1 MLLVIVVVIVVC
13 QKVFVIADSRSYM
26 KEVLLQERWGIPSY
40 MVVLEVLAVPGSMVY
55 RPTGRYL

>member
-1 MLLVIVVVIVVC
+1 MVVIVVC
-13 QKVFVIADSRSYM
+13 QKVFAIADSWSYM
-26 KEVLLQERWGIPSY
+26 KEVLLQEWWGIPSY